1 MRCCRG
7 DPYDTEKRPNEPTCG
22 TLVPQS
28 SVGSCRPFR
37 SRRPVGR
44 IASRRDAASFP
55 HANGASADGYRPAYT
70 SGSQGSAANRAYA
83 RQAGASQYSRSN
95 PAYSQ
100 AAKKMSRGKKI
111 AVGVLAAFLVAVVG
125 GGSAFALWVNSVN
138 DQLKTGTKTEEEL
151 TALQDVLAP
160 TKTFTE
166 PFYVMLIGSDRRA
179 NDESMGA
186 RSDTNVVVR
195 VDPTSNQL
203 TMVSIPRDTK
213 IDIDGYGTN
222 KFNAAYNYG
231 GAAST
236 IREANQLLGIEI
248 SHYAEVNFEELVAL
262 VDSVGGV
269 DVEVESRVNDP
280 KAGDAVIEP
289 GLQHLDGEAAL
300 TFARSR
306 QYVDGDFT
314 RTANQ
319 RKLIGALIDKVVTL
333 PITDLPGVIQ
343 SAAQC
348 VTTDLS
354 VSDIVA
360 LAEQFKDE
368 GDITIYSA
376 MVPSTTGM
384 IDEVSYVFTDK
395 TALAEMMRIV
405 EEGGDPS
412 GITASASAYEGTS
425 ENDANSSNGS
435 SSSSGSSSRSRS
447 YDDDS
452 DSGGSNDDSSGNK
465 SSSDQGSSNEGGGD
479 EGPGESGGSE
489 ENGGASSTETEAES
503 GASE

>member
-1 MRCCRG
+1 M
-7 DPYDTEKRPNEPTCG
+7 
-22 TLVPQS
+22 
-28 SVGSCRPFR
+28 
-37 SRRPVGR
+37 
-44 IASRRDAASFP
+44 
-55 HANGASADGYRPAYT
+55 
-70 SGSQGSAANRAYA
+70 
-83 RQAGASQYSRSN
+83 
-95 PAYSQ
+95 
-100 AAKKMSRGKKI
+100 
-111 AVGVLAAFLVAVVG
+111 
-125 GGSAFALWVNSVN
+125 
-138 DQLKTGTKTEEEL
+138 
-151 TALQDVLAP
+151 LAP

-435 SSSSGSSSRSRS
+435 SSSSGSSSRNRS

-465 SSSDQGSSNEGGGD
+465 SPSDQGSSNEGGGD

>member
-1 MRCCRG
+1 MQTARQRTAIG
-7 DPYDTEKRPNEPTCG
+7 LHT
-22 TLVPQS
+22 
-28 SVGSCRPFR
+28 
-37 SRRPVGR
+37 
-44 IASRRDAASFP
+44 
-55 HANGASADGYRPAYT
+55 RPA
-70 SGSQGSAANRAYA
+70 AKA
-83 RQAGASQYSRSN
+83 RQPTERTRARRVRQYSRSN

>member
-1 MRCCRG
+1 M
-7 DPYDTEKRPNEPTCG
+7 
-22 TLVPQS
+22 
-28 SVGSCRPFR
+28 
-37 SRRPVGR
+37 
-44 IASRRDAASFP
+44 
-55 HANGASADGYRPAYT
+55 
-70 SGSQGSAANRAYA
+70 
-83 RQAGASQYSRSN
+83 
-95 PAYSQ
+95 
-100 AAKKMSRGKKI
+100 
-111 AVGVLAAFLVAVVG
+111 
-125 GGSAFALWVNSVN
+125 
-138 DQLKTGTKTEEEL
+138 
-151 TALQDVLAP
+151 
-160 TKTFTE
+160 
-166 PFYVMLIGSDRRA
+166 
-179 NDESMGA
+179 
-186 RSDTNVVVR
+186 
-195 VDPTSNQL
+195 
-203 TMVSIPRDTK
+203 
-213 IDIDGYGTN
+213 
-222 KFNAAYNYG
+222 
-231 GAAST
+231 
-236 IREANQLLGIEI
+236 
-248 SHYAEVNFEELVAL
+248 
-262 VDSVGGV
+262 
-269 DVEVESRVNDP
+269 
-280 KAGDAVIEP
+280 
-289 GLQHLDGEAAL
+289 
-300 TFARSR
+300 
-306 QYVDGDFT
+306 
-314 RTANQ
+314 
-319 RKLIGALIDKVVTL
+319 VTL

-435 SSSSGSSSRSRS
+435 SSSSGSSSRNRS

-465 SSSDQGSSNEGGGD
+465 SPSDQGSSNEGGGD

>member
-1 MRCCRG
+1 MTPRNAR
-7 DPYDTEKRPNEPTCG
+7 TNRPAARSSRSP
-22 TLVPQS
+22 LSARAVRSARAAQS
-28 SVGSCRPFR
+28 
-37 SRRPVGR
+37 GR

-83 RQAGASQYSRSN
+83 CQAGASQYSRSN

-395 TALAEMMRIV
+395 TALTEMMRIV

-435 SSSSGSSSRSRS
+435 SSSSGSSSRNRS

-465 SSSDQGSSNEGGGD
+465 SPSNQGSSNEGGRD

>member
-1 MRCCRG
+1 MTPRNAR
-7 DPYDTEKRPNEPTCG
+7 TNRPAARSSRSP
-22 TLVPQS
+22 LSARAVRSARAAQS
-28 SVGSCRPFR
+28 
-37 SRRPVGR
+37 GR
-44 IASRRDAASFP
+44 IASRRDASSFS
-55 HANGASADGYRPAYT
+55 HGGASPDGYRPAYT
-70 SGSQGSAANRAYA
+70 SGSQGAAANKAYA
-83 RQAGASQYSRSN
+83 RQTGANQYSRSN

-100 AAKKMSRGKKI
+100 ASKKMSRSKKI
-111 AVGVLAAFLVAVVG
+111 VVGVLAAFLVAVIG

-151 TALQDVLAP
+151 SALQDVLAP

-179 NDESMGA
+179 DDESMGA

-195 VDPTSNQL
+195 VDPANNQL

-262 VDSVGGV
+262 VDAVGGV

-280 KAGDAVIEP
+280 KAGNVVIEP

-354 VSDIVA
+354 VADIVA

-368 GDITIYSA
+368 GDITIFSA

-384 IDEVSYVFTDK
+384 IGEISYVFTDK
-395 TALAEMMRIV
+395 TALAEMMKIV

-412 GITASASAYEGTS
+412 GITASAGAYEGDPES
-425 ENDANSSNGS
+425 GS
-435 SSSSGSSSRSRS
+435 TAGSSSSGSGSGSGSSESSYRNSS
-447 YDDDS
+447 YDDEYESNGSGSGSGSGS
-452 DSGGSNDDSSGNK
+452 DSGSGSGEDNVEQDDPQTST
-465 SSSDQGSSNEGGGD
+465 GS
-479 EGPGESGGSE
+479 GSE
-489 ENGGASSTETEAES
+489 GDAGSADPSAGATE
-503 GASE
+503 

>member
-1 MRCCRG
+1 
-7 DPYDTEKRPNEPTCG
+7 
-22 TLVPQS
+22 
-28 SVGSCRPFR
+28 
-37 SRRPVGR
+37 
-44 IASRRDAASFP
+44 
-55 HANGASADGYRPAYT
+55 
-70 SGSQGSAANRAYA
+70 
-83 RQAGASQYSRSN
+83 
-95 PAYSQ
+95 
-100 AAKKMSRGKKI
+100 MSRGKKI

-435 SSSSGSSSRSRS
+435 SSSSGSSSRNRS

-465 SSSDQGSSNEGGGD
+465 SPSNQGSSNEGGGD

-489 ENGGASSTETEAES
+489 ENDGASSTETGAES